1 MYRMSSRSVIT
12 LIALLTLL
20 ALPLVAS
27 ARGLDRPRPTVSS
40 GEGGWLADV
49 ADWFQDVLSLRGRE
63 GRHHTTSSP
72 SGFQTKEEDSTNGA
86 AGGPCIDPQGRP
98 KPWCL

>member
-12 LIALLTLL
+12 LIALLILL
-20 ALPLVAS
+20 ALPLAAD
-27 ARGLDRPRPTVSS
+27 ARGLDHPRSTAPA
-40 GEGGWLADV
+40 GEGWLADV
-49 ADWFQDVLSLRGRE
+49 VAWFQDVLSLRGRE
-63 GRHHTTSSP
+63 GPPHAASSP
-72 SGFQTKEEDSTNGA
+72 AGFQTKEESSTNGA